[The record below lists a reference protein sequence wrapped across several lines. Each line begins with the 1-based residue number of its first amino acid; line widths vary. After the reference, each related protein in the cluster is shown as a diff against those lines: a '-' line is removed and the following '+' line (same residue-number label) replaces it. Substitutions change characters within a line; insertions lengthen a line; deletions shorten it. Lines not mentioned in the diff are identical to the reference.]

1 VVAHAGALVGGVLGP
16 AVGLRSA
23 LFICAIGAMLSPLP
37 AMFSPLRNLR
47 EQPAS
52 DRLASESA

>member
-1 VVAHAGALVGGVLGP
+1 
-16 AVGLRSA
+16 VGLRSA
-23 LFICAIGAMLSPLP
+23 LLICATEAMLLPLP
-37 AMFSPLRNLR
+37 AVFSPLRNLR